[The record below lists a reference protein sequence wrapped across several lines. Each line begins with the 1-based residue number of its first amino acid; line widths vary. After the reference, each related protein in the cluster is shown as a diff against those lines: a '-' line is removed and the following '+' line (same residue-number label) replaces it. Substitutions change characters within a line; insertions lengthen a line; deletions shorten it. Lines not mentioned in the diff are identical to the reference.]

1 MTQIVNFFVN
11 PDLTETLFSGRTV
24 RARVDQIGS
33 SFPVP
38 IKRSRIR
45 KKLQLCCK
53 VDFAE
58 IKTFPLPPNQ
68 KKSLAQAPGSF
79 LLSFLKVI
87 SPNGWIKGLPGQKHE
102 IFHNQLIKSVISLLP
117 TGKLINMTSV
127 AEPVHF

>member
-45 KKLQLCCK
+45 KKL
-53 VDFAE
+53 
-58 IKTFPLPPNQ
+58 
-68 KKSLAQAPGSF
+68 
-79 LLSFLKVI
+79 
-87 SPNGWIKGLPGQKHE
+87 
-102 IFHNQLIKSVISLLP
+102 
-117 TGKLINMTSV
+117 
-127 AEPVHF
+127 